1 MHPTA
6 LGLVLI
12 PLSLLWATNPVR
24 LLQLA
29 FVAAIFEAGAA
40 LVLGG
45 NFGLPPAMVPGL
57 LFVAYVTAQYALG
70 MRYPGEGQVLSTMA
84 PLFGLLAYA
93 LLSVMVLPQAFQGT
107 IMVWPQRPDLIDPGY
122 VPLAFN
128 SGNITQSMYLAMNVC
143 VATCAALLVTRQS
156 IPYRKLMKAYL
167 LGGYIAVGI
176 AFWQFASR
184 IAGLPFPSD
193 VIYSNP
199 GWAIVAQ
206 MLGSVPR
213 VQGTFSE
220 PAGLAFYLS
229 GLCFCCLWLT
239 AHGHRIMRVNIL
251 LALSILA
258 MLLSTSTTGLLT
270 LAVGLPVILLFTA
283 ARGDRT
289 ALARLLKTASV
300 MLVAGILVL
309 GPVFV
314 MKPSLIDSVQTVI
327 TSTMS
332 KGDSQ
337 SYTQRSDLDA
347 SAVATIGQTDGL
359 GVGWGSFR
367 ASSLLPGL
375 LANAGV
381 FGVLMVVL
389 LGWRLARLVRKAG
402 AVSRGHPGQIVVD
415 GFTAA
420 LCGQLVA
427 ALLSAPTIG
436 SLAFF
441 LQLGCVV
448 GTAARIVNEQRSL
461 GQRSGAPAC
470 PWHLAPARTP
480 SRELDSVSQ

>member
-12 PLSLLWATNPVR
+12 PLSLLWAANPVR

-45 NFGLPPAMVPGL
+45 SFGLPPAMVPGL
-57 LFVAYVTAQYALG
+57 LFVTYVTAQYALG
-70 MRYPGEGQVLSTMA
+70 MRYPGEGQVLSTML
-84 PLFGLLAYA
+84 PLFALLAYA
-93 LLSVMVLPQAFQGT
+93 LVSVMILPQTFQGT
-107 IMVWPQRPDLIDPGY
+107 IMVWPQRPDLLNPGY

-128 SGNITQSMYLAMNVC
+128 SGNITQSMYLAMNVG
-143 VATCAALLVTRQS
+143 VATCAALLVTRHA

-206 MLGSVPR
+206 ALGSVPR

-251 LALSILA
+251 LGLSIFA

-270 LAVGLPVILLFTA
+270 LAVGLPVILIFTA

-289 ALARLLKTASV
+289 ALARLLKTAGV
-300 MLVAGILVL
+300 MAVVGSLVL
-309 GPVFV
+309 VPAFI
-314 MKPSLIDSVQTVI
+314 MKPSLMDSVQTVI

-337 SYTQRSDLDA
+337 SYTDRSSLDA

-389 LGWRLARLVRKAG
+389 LGWRLARLVRRAG
-402 AVSRGHPGQIVVD
+402 AVSRGHQGQIVVD

-420 LCGQLVA
+420 LCGQLAA

-448 GTAARIVNEQRSL
+448 GTAARIVTEQRSP
-461 GQRSGAPAC
+461 GQRPRASART
-470 PWHLAPARTP
+470 WHLAPARTP
-480 SRELDSVSQ
+480 SREMDSVTP